1 MTGEGRGGANSTD
14 MATSAQRLPAVER
27 AFAQLIDYAG
37 LFPPAKLA
45 MPQAVEE
52 YSACRNGAHAWMLG
66 RFIVPASR
74 ISDLLERHRGD
85 GVMEL
90 SVIVD
95 ALPAPA
101 QWTGNVS
108 HILSELAELS
118 RDESRVKIAALEV
131 PLPPL
136 LTLRDTFDASIGQF
150 AILAE
155 NHGLRALPAYLE
167 LPRGP
172 RWRESLPSAM
182 TVLRRYGF
190 GAKIRCGGV
199 VADAFPT
206 PDEIVA
212 FILAARDES
221 VSYKATAGLHH
232 PVRHLSTSG
241 FMTHGFLNVLAGAVF
256 ARAGADEHTLQAIV
270 SEELADSFAFD
281 GAGMRW
287 RELRATVEEI
297 AETRSRAFV
306 AYGSCSFREPVDD
319 LTALG
324 ILERRHR

>member
-1 MTGEGRGGANSTD
+1 MTGEAGRGANSTA
-14 MATSAQRLPAVER
+14 MATSAKRFPAVDR
-27 AFAQLIDYAG
+27 AFMQLIDYAG

-45 MPQAVEE
+45 MAEAVQE
-52 YSACRNGAHAWMLG
+52 YFACRESAQAWMLG

-74 ISDLLERHRGD
+74 IPELLEHHRRD
-85 GVMEL
+85 DVMEL

-108 HILSELAELS
+108 HILSDLAAFS
-118 RDESRVKIAALEV
+118 RDESRLKIVALEV

-150 AILAE
+150 AMLAE
-155 NHGLRALPAYLE
+155 NQGLRRLPAYLE

-172 RWRESLPSAM
+172 RWLDSLPSAM
-182 TVLRRYGF
+182 SALRRYGF
-190 GAKIRCGGV
+190 GAKIRCGGL
-199 VADAFPT
+199 VADAFPS
-206 PDEIVA
+206 PEEIVS
-212 FILAARDES
+212 FVTAAREEE
-221 VSYKATAGLHH
+221 VPYKATAGLHH
-232 PVRHLSTSG
+232 PVRHLSMSG
-241 FMTHGFLNVLAGAVF
+241 FMMHGFLNVLAGAVF
-256 ARAGADEHTLQAIV
+256 ARAGADAATLRAIV
-270 SEELADSFAFD
+270 AEEQPDAFAFD
-281 GAGMRW
+281 GSGMRW

-297 AETRSRAFV
+297 AETRSRAFI

-324 ILERRHR
+324 ILER